1 MNSGKKTEETFSK
14 GKQKNPSR
22 VNFKINRC
30 KHEKLQLRVNQTS
43 RRKNWLSNTFF
54 PLQEPAII
62 SRSTWFCTFNNYLLI
77 SPPFSCLFML
87 SFPSSYFLIIPRLH
101 SKLNS
106 RKKSTVECDVLGV
119 SGKKYLWLFFL
130 FHHHFPTPHYGCWF
144 YFLLFRH
151 KHTTPFCLMLQ
162 LLVALSLS
170 MLSCFSLTE
179 KCHH

>member
-1 MNSGKKTEETFSK
+1 MRNFNYESIKHRREEIGF
-14 GKQKNPSR
+14 
-22 VNFKINRC
+22 
-30 KHEKLQLRVNQTS
+30 QTH
-43 RRKNWLSNTFF
+43 FF

-87 SFPSSYFLIIPRLH
+87 SYPSSYFLIIPRLH

-106 RKKSTVECDVLGV
+106 RKKKSTVECDVFGV
-119 SGKKYLWLFFL
+119 SGKKYLWLFF
-130 FHHHFPTPHYGCWF
+130 FIPSSFSDSDVGF
-144 YFLLFRH
+144 IFFSFLLCFPFFFFGISI
-151 KHTTPFCLMLQ
+151 HTTPFCLMLQ

>member
-1 MNSGKKTEETFSK
+1 MAFQTHFL
-14 GKQKNPSR
+14 PS
-22 VNFKINRC
+22 
-30 KHEKLQLRVNQTS
+30 
-43 RRKNWLSNTFF
+43 
-54 PLQEPAII
+54 QEPAII

-87 SFPSSYFLIIPRLH
+87 SYPSSYFLIIPRLH

-106 RKKSTVECDVLGV
+106 RKKSTVECDVFGV
-119 SGKKYLWLFFL
+119 SGKKYLWLFFYSIIIFRL
-130 FHHHFPTPHYGCWF
+130 RITDVGFIFF
-144 YFLLFRH
+144 SFLLCFPFFFGISI
-151 KHTTPFCLMLQ
+151 HTTPFCLMLQ